1 MNKRKFLKTSG
12 ALLTGSMLSRLMAED
27 PHSTPRTNWAGN
39 YTFSTDHLH
48 SPETIAEVQKI
59 VKSCDS
65 IKALGARHSFNGIAD
80 STANQI
86 SLKRLTQMD
95 LDTRGNTVTVGAGV
109 TYGALAPY
117 LQKNGYAV
125 HNLAS
130 LPHVSVA
137 GACATGTHGS
147 GLKNGNLSTA
157 VSAMEIVTA
166 SGEIVKLSRSKDGEQ
181 FLGAVVGL
189 GGLGVA
195 TTVTLDVQP
204 TFDVSQIVYENL
216 PLNHLE
222 HHFNDIFGAGYSVSL
237 FSDWQNHKATQVWIK
252 RRMDQNGNEKPAP
265 EFFGATLATRKLH
278 PLADHSAENCT
289 EQLGIPG
296 PWHERL
302 PHFRMN
308 FTPSS
313 GAELQTEYI
322 IPRDKGYQAILAVE
336 ELRDQITPHLFITE
350 FRTIDADNLWIS
362 ECYKRPSMAIHFTW
376 KPEWAA
382 VKEILP
388 SIEAKLAPFDAR
400 PHWAKLFT
408 VAPDVIQSR
417 YPRMAEFKKLL
428 AQYDPKGKFRNQFLT
443 TNLYS

>member
-147 GLKNGNLSTA
+147 GLKTA
-157 VSAMEIVTA
+157 TCQPRSRPW
-166 SGEIVKLSRSKDGEQ
+166 KLSR
-181 FLGAVVGL
+181 
-189 GGLGVA
+189 
-195 TTVTLDVQP
+195 
-204 TFDVSQIVYENL
+204 
-216 PLNHLE
+216 
-222 HHFNDIFGAGYSVSL
+222 
-237 FSDWQNHKATQVWIK
+237 
-252 RRMDQNGNEKPAP
+252 
-265 EFFGATLATRKLH
+265 
-278 PLADHSAENCT
+278 
-289 EQLGIPG
+289 
-296 PWHERL
+296 
-302 PHFRMN
+302 
-308 FTPSS
+308 
-313 GAELQTEYI
+313 
-322 IPRDKGYQAILAVE
+322 PR
-336 ELRDQITPHLFITE
+336 
-350 FRTIDADNLWIS
+350 
-362 ECYKRPSMAIHFTW
+362 
-376 KPEWAA
+376 
-382 VKEILP
+382 
-388 SIEAKLAPFDAR
+388 AK
-400 PHWAKLFT
+400 
-408 VAPDVIQSR
+408 S
-417 YPRMAEFKKLL
+417 
-428 AQYDPKGKFRNQFLT
+428 
-443 TNLYS
+443 